1 MLSCFTCGVDPA
13 DEKEVNAA
21 ETMDGVASEHPAVK
35 AWRRGRLGLGFS
47 GAGFLLP
54 YFLGAYECLE
64 AMGIVNRD
72 TPMAGASSGSLVVA
86 SVKVGLTLEKQM
98 ESFLEVAADCRKLGV
113 KARLRSAL
121 KAQLIR

>member
-1 MLSCFTCGVDPA
+1 MLSCFTCGVDPV
-13 DEKEVNAA
+13 DENGENASKW
-21 ETMDGVASEHPAVK
+21 MDGEASEHPAVK

-64 AMGIVNRD
+64 CMGVVDRD

-86 SVKVGLTLEKQM
+86 SVKVGLPLDKQM

-113 KARLRSAL
+113 KSRLRGAL

>member
-1 MLSCFTCGVDPA
+1 MLSCFSCGVDPA
-13 DEKEVNAA
+13 HE
-21 ETMDGVASEHPAVK
+21 DGHDVPEFADGEFADHPAVT

-54 YFLGAYECLE
+54 YFLGAYDCLE
-64 AMGIVNRD
+64 SMGIVDRD

-86 SVKVGLTLEKQM
+86 SVKVGLPLEKQM
-98 ESFLEVAADCRKLGV
+98 QSFLEVAADCRKLGV
-113 KARLRSAL
+113 RSRLRAAL